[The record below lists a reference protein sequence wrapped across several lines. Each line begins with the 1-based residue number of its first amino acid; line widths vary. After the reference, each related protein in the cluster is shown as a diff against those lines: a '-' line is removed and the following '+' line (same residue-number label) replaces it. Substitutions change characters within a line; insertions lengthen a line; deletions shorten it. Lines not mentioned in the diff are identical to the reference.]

1 MDLLERIKKLQQAK
15 FKNKIPAQGTG
26 GSSKSVKQ
34 FGGFLWFHE
43 EMDRLGLWGGMDSK
57 WKDRELER

>member
-1 MDLLERIKKLQQAK
+1 MDLLERIKRLQQAK
-15 FKNKIPAQGTG
+15 L
-26 GSSKSVKQ
+26 SRKSPPETREPRVANKQ